1 MAASARS
8 VSFHPEARAELLSAT
23 DCRIEL
29 EESLEEGTSVANFA
43 ADKTGFHLTNED
55 EEELASALAAIRG
68 GAFVDGRQLVAE
80 LKALK
85 P

>member
-1 MAASARS
+1 MR
-8 VSFHPEARAELLSAT
+8 VITGRVVQG
-23 DCRIEL
+23 RIEL
-29 EESLEEGTSVANFA
+29 EESLEEGTSVAIFA

>member
-1 MAASARS
+1 
-8 VSFHPEARAELLSAT
+8 
-23 DCRIEL
+23 
-29 EESLEEGTSVANFA
+29 VAIFA